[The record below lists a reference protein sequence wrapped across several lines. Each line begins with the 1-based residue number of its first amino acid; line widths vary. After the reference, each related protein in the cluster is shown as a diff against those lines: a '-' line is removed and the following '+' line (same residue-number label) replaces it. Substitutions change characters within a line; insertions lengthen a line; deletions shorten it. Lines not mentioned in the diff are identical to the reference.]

1 MWKNLVFLSPA
12 VNHSTLALCLHMS
25 SSRDVHISRPG
36 EPLQPGPRPFRHA
49 CVLVDASHN
58 FSPALLSLLLLRL
71 DFPSKK
77 GKCYARIPLTDLT
90 TAAAMHGHHEIS
102 SSSGGSS
109 PTSLS
114 DPSID
119 SDDGSATTD
128 EYCPDD
134 PREFRRHVSFF
145 SPSVLA
151 EVDPSSFRPI
161 SSSSSCVLA
170 DVDKHL
176 QRMVLLLPAFSAA
189 ATAPRADALRQWLAG
204 FDVGWV
210 LDMDDRRS
218 LPRREVGRRVRAWAQ
233 ALGTMERVFRHRHRK
248 VRNPV
253 NDAAAGELAALG
265 QLAAESAG
273 AMLRLAGSVVALGS
287 SPSKL
292 LAALDVHSPVS
303 VAYPGLARMFSWPPY
318 HPVTAASDAALAG
331 LVDASRRC
339 VRDLRAFIRAP
350 QYPWRMPQGGEVHPC
365 VGFWMGYFRCMLR
378 NRVPLYFVLAAGN
391 GDADTDSPPTTPLA
405 PDESGLVTELISCLE
420 AVLEEQ
426 SAALAFPGLRHIFML
441 NNTSAILRRAVRSD
455 LSMLLPPSWVLVRE
469 ERMEGYIKAYL
480 QVSWGTVVSR
490 LDGKPGALNA
500 LRRRNPLSAFYLALE
515 NACSMQRGWKVPSP
529 ALRAALR
536 STVSGNVVPA
546 YRRYLDDHPEVE
558 VPAGRTAEELENQLS
573 ELFEG

>member
-1 MWKNLVFLSPA
+1 
-12 VNHSTLALCLHMS
+12 
-25 SSRDVHISRPG
+25 
-36 EPLQPGPRPFRHA
+36 
-49 CVLVDASHN
+49 
-58 FSPALLSLLLLRL
+58 
-71 DFPSKK
+71 
-77 GKCYARIPLTDLT
+77 
-90 TAAAMHGHHEIS
+90 
-102 SSSGGSS
+102 
-109 PTSLS
+109 
-114 DPSID
+114 
-119 SDDGSATTD
+119 SAI
-128 EYCPDD
+128 Y
-134 PREFRRHVSFF
+134 S
-145 SPSVLA
+145 A

-161 SSSSSCVLA
+161 SPSFSCVLA

-176 QRMVLLLPAFSAA
+176 QRMVLLLPAFSTATAA
-189 ATAPRADALRQWLAG
+189 APRADALRQWLAG
-204 FDVGWV
+204 FDVGWL

-233 ALGTMERVFRHRHRK
+233 TLGTMERVFRHRHRE

-253 NDAAAGELAALG
+253 NDAAAAELAALG
-265 QLAAESAG
+265 QLAAASAG
-273 AMLRLAGSVVALGS
+273 AMLRLAGSVATLGS

-303 VAYPGLARMFSWPPY
+303 EAYPGLTRMFSWPPS
-318 HPVTAASDAALAG
+318 HPVPAASDAALAG

-339 VRDLRAFIRAP
+339 VRDLRTFIRAP

-365 VGFWMGYFRCMLR
+365 VGFWMGYLRCMLR
-378 NRVPLYFVLAAGN
+378 NRMSLYFVLAGVDHDGN
-391 GDADTDSPPTTPLA
+391 ADSPLA
-405 PDESGLVTELISCLE
+405 ADEGGLVTELISCLE

-455 LSMLLPPSWVLVRE
+455 LSMLLPPGWVLARE

-490 LDGKPGALNA
+490 LDGKPRALNT

-546 YRRYLDDHPEVE
+546 YRRYLNDHPEVE

-573 ELFEG
+573 KLFEG

>member
-1 MWKNLVFLSPA
+1 
-12 VNHSTLALCLHMS
+12 
-25 SSRDVHISRPG
+25 
-36 EPLQPGPRPFRHA
+36 
-49 CVLVDASHN
+49 
-58 FSPALLSLLLLRL
+58 
-71 DFPSKK
+71 
-77 GKCYARIPLTDLT
+77 
-90 TAAAMHGHHEIS
+90 MHGHNEIS

-109 PTSLS
+109 PTSLI
-114 DPSID
+114 DPSVD

-151 EVDPSSFRPI
+151 EVDPSGFRPT
-161 SSSSSCVLA
+161 SPSFCCVLT

-233 ALGTMERVFRHRHRK
+233 ALSTMGRVFRHRHRE

-253 NDAAAGELAALG
+253 NEAAAAELAALG
-265 QLAAESAG
+265 QLAAASAG
-273 AMLRLAGSVVALGS
+273 AMLRLAGSIVALGS
-287 SPSKL
+287 SLSKL

-303 VAYPGLARMFSWPPY
+303 EAYPGLARMFSWAPS
-318 HPVTAASDAALAG
+318 HAVSAASDAALAG

-339 VRDLRAFIRAP
+339 VRDLRTFIRAP
-350 QYPWRMPQGGEVHPC
+350 QYPWRMPQGGVVHPC
-365 VGFWMGYFRCMLR
+365 VGFWMGYLRCMLR
-378 NRVPLYFVLAAGN
+378 NRVSLYFVLA
-391 GDADTDSPPTTPLA
+391 GDGDSDTDSPPTTPLA
-405 PDESGLVTELISCLE
+405 PDKGSLVTELISCLE

-455 LSMLLPPSWVLVRE
+455 LSMPLPPSWVLARE
-469 ERMEGYIKAYL
+469 ERMEGYIKGYL
-480 QVSWGTVVSR
+480 QMSWGPVVAR
-490 LDGKPGALNA
+490 LDG
-500 LRRRNPLSAFYLALE
+500 
-515 NACSMQRGWKVPSP
+515 
-529 ALRAALR
+529 
-536 STVSGNVVPA
+536 
-546 YRRYLDDHPEVE
+546 
-558 VPAGRTAEELENQLS
+558 
-573 ELFEG
+573 

>member
-1 MWKNLVFLSPA
+1 
-12 VNHSTLALCLHMS
+12 
-25 SSRDVHISRPG
+25 
-36 EPLQPGPRPFRHA
+36 
-49 CVLVDASHN
+49 
-58 FSPALLSLLLLRL
+58 
-71 DFPSKK
+71 
-77 GKCYARIPLTDLT
+77 
-90 TAAAMHGHHEIS
+90 MHGHHEIS

-114 DPSID
+114 DPSVD

-151 EVDPSSFRPI
+151 EVDPTSFRPI
-161 SSSSSCVLA
+161 TPSFSCVLA

-189 ATAPRADALRQWLAG
+189 AAAPRADALRQWLAG

-210 LDMDDRRS
+210 LDMDERRS

-233 ALGTMERVFRHRHRK
+233 ALGTMERVFRHRHRE
-248 VRNPV
+248 VRSPV
-253 NDAAAGELAALG
+253 NDAAAAELAALG

-273 AMLRLAGSVVALGS
+273 AMLRLAGSVAALGS

-292 LAALDVHSPVS
+292 LAALDVHAPVS
-303 VAYPGLARMFSWPPY
+303 EAYPGLARMFSWPPS
-318 HPVTAASDAALAG
+318 HPVSAASDAALAG

-365 VGFWMGYFRCMLR
+365 VGFWMGYLRCMLR
-378 NRVPLYFVLAAGN
+378 NRVSLYFVLAGGN
-391 GDADTDSPPTTPLA
+391 ADSDSPLA
-405 PDESGLVTELISCLE
+405 PDEGGLVTELISCLE
-420 AVLEEQ
+420 AVLEEK

-455 LSMLLPPSWVLVRE
+455 LSMLLPPGWVLARE
-469 ERMEGYIKAYL
+469 ERMEGYIKDYL
-480 QVSWGTVVSR
+480 QMSWGPVVSR
-490 LDGKPGALNA
+490 LDGKPGALNV

-515 NACSMQRGWKVPSP
+515 NTCIMQGGWKVPSP

-536 STVSGNVVPA
+536 RTVSGNVVPA
-546 YRRYLDDHPEVE
+546 YRRYLGDHPEVE
-558 VPAGRTAEELENQLS
+558 VPAGRTVEELENQLS